1 MSGTAAMPPDDIEA
15 LAGEYVIGT
24 LDAREAAAVDA
35 ALSRDAV
42 LREAVERWEAMLAP
56 LAGLAPPEAPPPQL
70 WSRIEASLA
79 PPAPAARPA
88 ATDWRRWLWPGW
100 ALGAS
105 AVAAGLAAL
114 LVTRPPEAPR
124 LMTVL
129 MSQRDQPAWMVQ
141 ADGNAIRLAALNP
154 RPVEG
159 DRVLQLWALPQG
171 ATAPTS
177 LGLIPASGSFS
188 VTPGGIVPQAGM
200 LVEISLEPPGGSPL
214 GRPSGPVLFIGRLT
228 AAGSS

>member
-1 MSGTAAMPPDDIEA
+1 MSGTAAMPPDEIEA

-56 LAGLAPPEAPPPQL
+56 LAALAPPEAPPPQL

-114 LVTRPPEAPR
+114 LVTRPLEAPR